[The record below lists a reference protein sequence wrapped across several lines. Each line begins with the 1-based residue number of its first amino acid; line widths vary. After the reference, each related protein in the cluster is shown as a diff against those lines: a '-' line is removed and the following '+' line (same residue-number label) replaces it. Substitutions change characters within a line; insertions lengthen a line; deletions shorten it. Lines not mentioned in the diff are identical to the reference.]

1 MSTQGPA
8 PLAGAPSAVN
18 AARTP
23 SAAAVIW
30 QRTAPLAYPLAGLA
44 LLLGFWWLGG
54 YAIANNPDTMAF
66 SGFAPGHALPA
77 AWQLVTSGDAWHHAA
92 PSLNRIA
99 QGLMWA
105 TVVAIPLGILVGAL
119 PVVRRVTSFPFQL
132 LRMVSPLAW
141 MPIAVLA
148 FATWD
153 GAIIFLIFM
162 ASLWPIL
169 FSTAF
174 AVQRIDPMYFKV
186 ARNFGASPAA
196 SLRRLVL
203 PAVAPDILAGFRLAL
218 GIAWVVLVPAE
229 YLGVTSGLGYAIN
242 DARDI
247 LAYDQLAALVLI
259 IGVIGY
265 LLDSAVVALIR
276 YLGWQNG

>member
-1 MSTQGPA
+1 MSNQMLGMTLDDSGQKAFELLKRIGYPVIGLGVL
-8 PLAGAPSAVN
+8 LA
-18 AARTP
+18 
-23 SAAAVIW
+23 
-30 QRTAPLAYPLAGLA
+30 
-44 LLLGFWWLGG
+44 FWWLGG
-54 YAIANNPDTMAF
+54 YMIASNPDTRAF
-66 SGFAPGHALPA
+66 AGFAPQQALPE
-77 AWQLVTSGDAWHHAA
+77 AWTLVSSGNLLDTVL
-92 PSLNRIA
+92 PSLYRIGM
-99 QGLMWA
+99 GLFWA
-105 TVVAIPLGILVGAL
+105 SLVAVPMGILVGSS
-119 PVVRRVTSFPFQL
+119 PVLRQITGFPFQL

-148 FATWD
+148 FSTWD
-153 GAIIFLIFM
+153 GAIVFLIFM
-162 ASLWPIL
+162 AAVWPIL

-186 ARNFGASPAA
+186 ARNFGASPLA
-196 SLRRLVL
+196 SLRRLIL

-247 LAYDQLAALVLI
+247 LAYDLLAALVLI

-265 LLDSAVVALIR
+265 ILDSLIVSFIR
-276 YLGWQNG
+276 YFGWQNSDG

>member
-1 MSTQGPA
+1 MSARVDVVTAALPA
-8 PLAGAPSAVN
+8 PARRWAQALAG
-18 AARTP
+18 R
-23 SAAAVIW
+23 
-30 QRTAPLAYPLAGLA
+30 LGYPLAGLA
-44 LLLGFWWLGG
+44 LLLALWWLGG
-54 YAIANNPDTMAF
+54 YAIAANPSTQAF
-66 SGFAPGHALPA
+66 SGFGPQYAIPV
-77 AWQLVTSGDAWHHAA
+77 AWELLISGQAWHHAA
-92 PSLNRIA
+92 PSLNRIG
-99 QGLMWA
+99 QGLLYA
-105 TVVAIPLGILVGAL
+105 TLVAIPVGILVGAL
-119 PVVRRVTSFPFQL
+119 PVVRQITSFPFQL

-162 ASLWPIL
+162 AALWPVL

-186 ARNFGASPAA
+186 ARNFGATPWA

-247 LAYDQLAALVLI
+247 LAYDLLAALVLL
-259 IGVIGY
+259 IGIIGY

-276 YLGWQNG
+276 YLGWQGS

>member
-1 MSTQGPA
+1 MTATTTTPA
-8 PLAGAPSAVN
+8 TAGGVEIGHY
-18 AARTP
+18 ARRI
-23 SAAAVIW
+23 SEN
-30 QRTAPLAYPLAGLA
+30 LGYPLLGLA
-44 LLLGFWWLGG
+44 ILLGFWWLGG
-54 YAIANNPDTMAF
+54 YLIASNPSTQAF
-66 SGFAPGHALPA
+66 SAFAPESALPR
-77 AWQLVTSGDAWHHAA
+77 AWELLWSGTLWDTVH
-92 PSLNRIA
+92 PSLSRI
-99 QGLMWA
+99 GLGLFWA
-105 TVVAIPLGILVGAL
+105 TLVAVPVGILVGSL
-119 PVVRRVTSFPFQL
+119 PVMQKITSFPFQL

-148 FATWD
+148 FETWD
-153 GAIIFLIFM
+153 GAIVFLLFM
-162 ASLWPIL
+162 ASVWPIL

-186 ARNFGASPAA
+186 ARNFGASPLA
-196 SLRRLVL
+196 SLRRLVI

-247 LAYDQLAALVLI
+247 LAYDLLAALVLV

-265 LLDSAVVALIR
+265 VLDAIVVALIR
-276 YLGWQNG
+276 YVGWQGT

>member
-1 MSTQGPA
+1 MSNGISSGAVAIRISTMPWS
-8 PLAGAPSAVN
+8 PLRQQLFGKV
-18 AARTP
+18 
-23 SAAAVIW
+23 
-30 QRTAPLAYPLAGLA
+30 AYPLMGLA
-44 LLLGFWWLGG
+44 ILLVCWWFGG
-54 YAIANNPDTMAF
+54 YLIASNPATQSFA
-66 SGFAPGHALPA
+66 GFAPAQALPE
-77 AWQLVTSGDAWHHAA
+77 AWRLIVSGTLMGTVL
-92 PSLNRIA
+92 PSLYRIGM
-99 QGLMWA
+99 GLLWA
-105 TVVAIPLGILVGAL
+105 SLVAVPIGILVGAS
-119 PVVRRVTSFPFQL
+119 PVLRQITGFPFQL

-162 ASLWPIL
+162 AALWPIL

-186 ARNFGASPAA
+186 ARNFGASPLAC
-196 SLRRLVL
+196 LRRLVL

-247 LAYDQLAALVLI
+247 LAYDLLAALVLI
-259 IGVIGY
+259 IGIIGY
-265 LLDSAVVALIR
+265 LLDSIIVVLIR
-276 YLGWQNG
+276 YLGWQNSA